1 MEDFYDEDF
10 NIDLTEEETFEDIP
24 SVDEE
29 FEESSAPV
37 PEPIQEED
45 SEKIEKALKKILED
59 IGDEKEESS
68 EDGVSEES
76 SDSLSEEQSE
86 EKTEDKEVETSSA
99 KDYEPYLT
107 DILQEIKDS
116 DSSKEVS
123 QMYQAVT
130 SVTDNN
136 VLTGQLNE
144 QSATN
149 VILLA
154 IFTVLLVDTAI
165 HFIKGVL

>member
-68 EDGVSEES
+68 EDGGRKV
-76 SDSLSEEQSE
+76 
-86 EKTEDKEVETSSA
+86 
-99 KDYEPYLT
+99 
-107 DILQEIKDS
+107 
-116 DSSKEVS
+116 
-123 QMYQAVT
+123 
-130 SVTDNN
+130 
-136 VLTGQLNE
+136 
-144 QSATN
+144 
-149 VILLA
+149 
-154 IFTVLLVDTAI
+154 
-165 HFIKGVL
+165 